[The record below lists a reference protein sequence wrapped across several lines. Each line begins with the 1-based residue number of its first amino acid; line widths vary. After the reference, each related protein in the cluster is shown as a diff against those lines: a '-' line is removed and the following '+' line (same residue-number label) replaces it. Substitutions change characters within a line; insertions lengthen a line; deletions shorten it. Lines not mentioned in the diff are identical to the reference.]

1 MNIIQQ
7 KIRTFRFT
15 DRIFDLFLLF
25 IALHISVVIQAFF
38 QSKLWHVA
46 NVQSISSIPL
56 ILILSIWLVLI
67 QIFESTLVYRRISIL
82 HIIRNVF
89 LISFFGVTIAIAI
102 NYLLQIE
109 LFNHSTIILFGLISF
124 LFLLLKRGWLKYF
137 LSYIRHEGFDPKNIL
152 IVGSHKRAERLI
164 HEFSEHQEYGIRI
177 QGILDPDSRRTG
189 QPVDGMVIT
198 GDMSQFR
205 KIIHVKEIDE
215 VFFALGLDMIPNN
228 EDIFTYLDTIGVS
241 YHIMLNEGVH
251 NYVEKCLNIVPIT
264 SNYYGIPMLSFQAV
278 SANYIK
284 LFIKTYI
291 EKTFALVLLVL
302 SLPLLLLFGILIKCT
317 SSGTIFFKQVRVGL
331 HGRKFYQYK
340 LRSMISGA
348 DNIQDQ
354 YLHLNEQNG
363 PVFKIKD
370 DPRLTAVGKFIRKF
384 SIDELPQLIN
394 ILMGSMA
401 LIGPRPPLPTEVK
414 DYNNIYLRRLSM
426 KPGITGLWQ
435 VSGRNNIK
443 DFDKWVGLDL
453 KYIDNWSFALDFKI
467 ALRTVHTVLSGTGL

>member
-7 KIRTFRFT
+7 RMRTFRFT
-15 DRIFDLFLLF
+15 DRIIDLILLF
-25 IALHISVVIQAFF
+25 ISLHIAVVIRAFY
-38 QSKLWHVA
+38 QSKIWYGSD
-46 NVQSISSIPL
+46 VQSISMIPL
-56 ILILSIWLVLI
+56 IIVLSIWLVLI
-67 QIFESTLVYRRISIL
+67 QIFEHDMVYRIISIW
-82 HIIRNVF
+82 HIIRNML
-89 LISFFGVTIAIAI
+89 LITFIAVTITIAM
-102 NYLLQIE
+102 NYLLKIE
-109 LFNHSTIILFGLISF
+109 LFNRSTITLFGIISF
-124 LFLLLKRGWLKYF
+124 LFLLLKRGWMKYF

-152 IVGSHKRAERLI
+152 IVGSQKRAERLI
-164 HEFSEHQEYGIRI
+164 HEFTAHQEYGIRI
-177 QGILDPDSRRTG
+177 QGILDPDSKRIG
-189 QPVDGMVIT
+189 KPVGGMVIT

-205 KIIHVKEIDE
+205 QLIHAREIDE

-264 SNYYGIPMLSFQAV
+264 TNYYGISMLSFQAV
-278 SANYIK
+278 SANHIK
-284 LFIKTYI
+284 LFIKKYI
-291 EKTFALVLLVL
+291 EKTFALVLLFL
-302 SLPLLLLFGILIKCT
+302 SLPLLLLSGILIKCT

-331 HGRKFYQYK
+331 HGRKFNQYK
-340 LRSMISGA
+340 LRSMVNGA

-354 YLHLNEQNG
+354 YLHLNEQSG

-370 DPRLTAVGKFIRKF
+370 DPRLTMVGKFIRKF

-401 LIGPRPPLPTEVK
+401 LIGPRPPLPREVK
-414 DYNNIYLRRLSM
+414 DYDNIHLRRLSM

-443 DFDKWVGLDL
+443 DFDEWVGLDL
-453 KYIDNWSFALDFKI
+453 QYIDNWSFSLDFKI
-467 ALRTVHTVLSGTGL
+467 ALKTVHTVLSGTGL